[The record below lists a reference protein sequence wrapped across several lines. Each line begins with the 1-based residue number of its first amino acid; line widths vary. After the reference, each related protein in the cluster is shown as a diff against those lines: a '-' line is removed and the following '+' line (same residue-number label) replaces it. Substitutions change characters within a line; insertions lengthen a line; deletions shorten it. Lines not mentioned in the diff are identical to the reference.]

1 LRKALVDI
9 QARIADLKEKKSKA
23 ESNRSNAKD
32 DDEKRKDDDEI
43 KQLEADLYNASKDES
58 AAKDALD
65 NRRKQVETAIYNID
79 QCMTYRKAVLNV
91 FASALDKMRNES
103 ESPEIKEVAQSLA
116 RKYEA
121 SKSGHQQQLTIRDN
135 AMKICKDARP

>member
-1 LRKALVDI
+1 
-9 QARIADLKEKKSKA
+9 
-23 ESNRSNAKD
+23 
-32 DDEKRKDDDEI
+32 
-43 KQLEADLYNASKDES
+43 
-58 AAKDALD
+58 
-65 NRRKQVETAIYNID
+65 
-79 QCMTYRKAVLNV
+79 MTYRKAILNV
-91 FASALDKMRNES
+91 FASALDRMRNES